1 MNRRSFLSVFGA
13 AAIGATFDLEQL
25 LWVPGKKTIF
35 LPSVVTMQPQM
46 FITMKAITEEALKV
60 LNFQVVLDPARNLLW
75 HRIEDMDDVVNVP
88 MPSRFYPSSR

>member
-35 LPSVVTMQPQM
+35 LPSATSFALDLQFSLLPSATSFAQDLRFPFPCRWDVFLRHYMPQPEVA
-46 FITMKAITEEALKV
+46 F
-60 LNFQVVLDPARNLLW
+60 
-75 HRIEDMDDVVNVP
+75 RIQSIQNE
-88 MPSRFYPSSR
+88 